1 MLIIGLTGGIGSGKT
16 AVSDKFESL
25 GITVVDADLAS
36 RKVVELGQPA
46 LKEIEEY
53 FGSEIITEA
62 GTLDREKLRELIAFN
77 EEKRKWLES
86 TLHPLIGEQISL
98 ELSNSKSKYTVF
110 VAPLLLETDA
120 HNMCSRIL
128 VVDVPVE
135 TQITRTT
142 NRDKT
147 SADQVKKI
155 ISVQMDR
162 KERLKRADDVIENTG
177 SIEELEKNVELLH
190 QKYLAL
196 VNE

>member
-53 FGSEIITEA
+53 FRSEIITEA
-62 GTLDREKLRELIAFN
+62 GTLDREKLTELIAFN

-98 ELSNSKSKYTVF
+98 EVSNSKSEYTVF
-110 VAPLLLETDA
+110 VAPLLLETNA
-120 HNMCSRIL
+120 HNMCSRVL

-135 TQITRTT
+135 TQVTRTT